1 MTSPQSR
8 PPVDTR
14 HARLMTGVSLLAA
27 IGTLV
32 IWFTDRQQGLATT
45 WDQWTIPML
54 SALYLVISV
63 LHVVKPCCMPWAL
76 PPTLIATSVYLL
88 VAIHLAMGGPSLPQ
102 LYTVTSLA
110 QLIPVFYVI
119 AFVSWP
125 RGGAWISGLTYAG
138 LLAQYLF
145 SLQAPLPSGG
155 WSDVQLL
162 TQKTLL
168 ASVLIHPACILAL
181 SFIVHLRGQLSTSQ
195 QEAFKGKERFL
206 AMHSHEIRTPLQAML
221 GSIDLLA
228 LKLHGNAETRAL
240 DRLRNSATQLDTHL
254 RDVTEFT
261 RLEDPALRIQADT
274 FDLTRLLNDLRD
286 DWIERAQ
293 AKGLTLTIDI
303 ATGDQ
308 AALQAVRADATRVR
322 QIVCNLISN
331 ALKYTLVGGVTV
343 HASLSR
349 QQRGRGMTIVV
360 EDSGIGIAK
369 QHLETIFQPY
379 VRLEDARALRA
390 DGTGLGLAVVQRL
403 VDRLGGRLH
412 VDSHPDRGSRFT
424 VELPMA
430 DNG

>member
-1 MTSPQSR
+1 MTSTQSR
-8 PPVDTR
+8 PVDAR
-14 HARLMTGVSLLAA
+14 HARLMTGVSLMAA

-32 IWFTDRQQGLATT
+32 IWFTDRQQGLATA

-54 SALYLVISV
+54 SALYFGVSV
-63 LHVVKPCCMPWAL
+63 LHVVKPRCMPLAL

-88 VAIHLAMGGPSLPQ
+88 VAIHLALDGQSLPK
-102 LYTVTSLA
+102 LYAVTSLA

-119 AFVSWP
+119 AFVAWP

-145 SLQAPLPSGG
+145 GLLAPMPTGG
-155 WSDVQLL
+155 WGDVHLV

-168 ASVLIHPACILAL
+168 ASVLIQPACILAL

-206 AMHSHEIRTPLQAML
+206 AMLSHEIRTPLQAML

-228 LKLHGNAETRAL
+228 LKLNGSAETRAL

-274 FDLTRLLNDLRD
+274 FDLVQLLNDLRD
-286 DWIERAQ
+286 DWIGRAQ
-293 AKGLTLTIDI
+293 AKGLTLSIDI
-303 ATGDQ
+303 APGDQ
-308 AALQAVRADATRVR
+308 AALQAVTSDATRVR

-343 HASLSR
+343 RASLSR
-349 QQRGRGMTIVV
+349 QQRGRSMTIVV
-360 EDSGIGIAK
+360 EDSGVGIAA
-369 QHLETIFQPY
+369 QHLEAIFQPY
-379 VRLEDARALRA
+379 VRLEDARALRV

-403 VDRLGGRLH
+403 VDRLGGLLH

>member
-1 MTSPQSR
+1 
-8 PPVDTR
+8 
-14 HARLMTGVSLLAA
+14 MTGVSLLAA
-27 IGTLV
+27 IGTLL
-32 IWFTDRQQGLATT
+32 IWFTDRQQGLTT
-45 WDQWTIPML
+45 AWDQWTIPML
-54 SALYLVISV
+54 SALYFGISV
-63 LHVVKPCCMPWAL
+63 LHVIKPRCMPWAL

-88 VAIHLAMGGPSLPQ
+88 VALHLAMVGQSLPK
-102 LYTVTSLA
+102 LYAATSLT

-125 RGGAWISGLTYAG
+125 RGGAGISGLTYAG

-145 SLQAPLPSGG
+145 SLHAPMPAGG
-155 WSDVQLL
+155 WSDVHQL

-168 ASVLIHPACILAL
+168 ASVVIHPACILAL
-181 SFIVHLRGQLSTSQ
+181 SFITHLRGQLSTSQ

-206 AMHSHEIRTPLQAML
+206 AMLSHEIRTPLQAML

-228 LKLHGNAETRAL
+228 LKLHGSTETRAL

-254 RDVTEFT
+254 RDITEFT

-274 FDLTRLLNDLRD
+274 FDLTQLLQDLRD

-293 AKGLTLTIDI
+293 SKGLTLSIDI
-303 ATGDQ
+303 APDEQTS
-308 AALQAVRADATRVR
+308 LQTVTADATRVR
-322 QIVCNLISN
+322 QIVSNLISN
-331 ALKYTLVGGVTV
+331 ALKYTMVGGVTV

-349 QQRGRGMTIVV
+349 QQRGRAMTIVV
-360 EDSGIGIAK
+360 EDSGIGIAAH
-369 QHLETIFQPY
+369 HLAAIFQPY
-379 VRLEDARALRA
+379 VRLEDARALRV
-390 DGTGLGLAVVQRL
+390 DGSGLGLAVVQRL

>member
-1 MTSPQSR
+1 
-8 PPVDTR
+8 
-14 HARLMTGVSLLAA
+14 MTGVALLAA

-32 IWFTDRQQGLATT
+32 IWLTDRQQGLVTT

-54 SALYLVISV
+54 SALYFGIGV
-63 LHVVKPCCMPWAL
+63 LHVVKPRCMPLAL
-76 PPTLIATSVYLL
+76 PPTLVATSVYLL
-88 VAIHLAMGGPSLPQ
+88 VAIHLAMEGQSLPK
-102 LYTVTSLA
+102 LYAVTSLA
-110 QLIPVFYVI
+110 QMLPVFYVV
-119 AFVSWP
+119 AFVAWP

-138 LLAQYLF
+138 LVVQYLMG
-145 SLQAPLPSGG
+145 LQAPMPIGG
-155 WSDVQLL
+155 WSDVHLV
-162 TQKTLL
+162 TQKTML
-168 ASVLIHPACILAL
+168 ASVVIQPACILAL

-206 AMHSHEIRTPLQAML
+206 AMLSHEIRTPLQAML
-221 GSIDLLA
+221 GTIDLLA
-228 LKLHGNAETRAL
+228 LKLNGSAEARAL

-274 FDLTRLLNDLRD
+274 FDLVQLLNDLRD
-286 DWIERAQ
+286 DWIGRAQ
-293 AKGLTLTIDI
+293 AKGLTLSIDI
-303 ATGDQ
+303 APGDQ
-308 AALQAVRADATRVR
+308 AALQAVTSDATRVR

-349 QQRGRGMTIVV
+349 QPRARGMTIVV
-360 EDSGIGIAK
+360 EDSGVGIAA
-369 QHLETIFQPY
+369 QNLEAIFQPY
-379 VRLEDARALRA
+379 VRLEDARALRV